1 MNGSALFVHYLPTEV
16 VALWYLQIV
25 AHFTASWCI
34 PSVFM
39 NSFFEDLA
47 SSYKDA
53 LFLIVD
59 VDEVKEVARRL
70 KVKAMPTFMFLKD
83 GNTMDKLVGAN
94 PDEIKKRVDGFV
106 QSSRLEK
113 SPSPSLSASQQEIM
127 PEKKPKSWGLIDWD
141 QRSWAG
147 FMSSLSRYYRHYEN
161 NKRTG
166 RIIGP
171 LAIKWNC
178 LCESKMKA
186 NVVVAKDGTGKYK
199 TVNEAVLAAPENS
212 NSRYVIYVKKGV
224 YKETIDIGKK
234 KKNLMLVGDGKD
246 VTIITGSLNVVDG
259 STTFRSATV
268 AANGDGFMA
277 QDIWFQNTAGP
288 AKHQAV
294 ALRVS
299 ADQSVINRCR
309 IDAYQ
314 DTLYTHTLRQFYRDS
329 FITGTV
335 DFIFGNSAVV
345 FQNCDIVARKPG
357 AGQKNMLTAQ
367 GREDPNQNTAISFQK
382 CRLTASSDLAPVK
395 GSVKTFLGR
404 PWKLYS
410 RTVIMQSF
418 IDNHIDPAGWFPW
431 DGDFALST
439 LYYGEYANNGPGAD
453 TSKRV
458 KWKGFK
464 VIRDS
469 KEADK
474 FTVAKLIQGGLWLK
488 PTGVAVAH
496 TIGHVAATV
505 SMSKVAVS
513 FTHIIKS
520 GEPAFSVLVS
530 RLFLGET
537 FPLPVY
543 LSLLP
548 IIGGCALAAVTEL
561 NFNMIGFMGAMI
573 SNLAFVFRNI
583 FSKKGMKGKSVSGM
597 NYYACLSMMSL
608 LLVTPFAIAVE
619 GPQMWAAGW
628 QNAVSE
634 IGPNFVW
641 WVVAQ
646 SVFYHL
652 YNQVSYMSLDQ
663 ITPLTFSV
671 GNTMKR
677 ISVIVASIIIF
688 HTPIRPVNSLGA
700 AIAILGTFI
709 YSQAKQ

>member
-1 MNGSALFVHYLPTEV
+1 MSNSNQPLLSKQKSLNHKSPCLVLSFAAILGFAAFFTTQLIFSNTTTDDSLLTPSQICHGAHDQDSCQTLLSELTTLSLSKPKRLDLLHVFLKNSVWQLESATNMVNEARTRSNEVKDEAHFADCKEMMDVSKDRMVNSMEELRGGNLNLESYSNVHTWLSSILTNYMTCVDSISDVSIESKHRVQPKLEDLVSRARVALSILVSVLPSKHYLEMILPIHFPSWLNSLDRKLLESAPKTLEV
-16 VALWYLQIV
+16 
-25 AHFTASWCI
+25 
-34 PSVFM
+34 
-39 NSFFEDLA
+39 
-47 SSYKDA
+47 
-53 LFLIVD
+53 
-59 VDEVKEVARRL
+59 
-70 KVKAMPTFMFLKD
+70 
-83 GNTMDKLVGAN
+83 
-94 PDEIKKRVDGFV
+94 
-106 QSSRLEK
+106 
-113 SPSPSLSASQQEIM
+113 
-127 PEKKPKSWGLIDWD
+127 
-141 QRSWAG
+141 
-147 FMSSLSRYYRHYEN
+147 
-161 NKRTG
+161 
-166 RIIGP
+166 
-171 LAIKWNC
+171 
-178 LCESKMKA
+178 KA

-199 TVNEAVLAAPENS
+199 TVNEAVAAAPENS

-246 VTIITGSLNVVDG
+246 VTVITGSLNVVDG

-382 CRLTASSDLAPVK
+382 CKLTASSDLAPVK

-418 IDNHIDPAGWFPW
+418 IDNHIDPTGWFPW

-458 KWKGFK
+458 NWKGFK

-488 PTGVAVAH
+488 PTGV
-496 TIGHVAATV
+496 
-505 SMSKVAVS
+505 
-513 FTHIIKS
+513 
-520 GEPAFSVLVS
+520 
-530 RLFLGET
+530 T
-537 FPLPVY
+537 FQ
-543 LSLLP
+543 
-548 IIGGCALAAVTEL
+548 
-561 NFNMIGFMGAMI
+561 
-573 SNLAFVFRNI
+573 
-583 FSKKGMKGKSVSGM
+583 
-597 NYYACLSMMSL
+597 
-608 LLVTPFAIAVE
+608 E
-619 GPQMWAAGW
+619 G
-628 QNAVSE
+628 
-634 IGPNFVW
+634 
-641 WVVAQ
+641 
-646 SVFYHL
+646 L
-652 YNQVSYMSLDQ
+652 
-663 ITPLTFSV
+663 
-671 GNTMKR
+671 
-677 ISVIVASIIIF
+677 
-688 HTPIRPVNSLGA
+688 
-700 AIAILGTFI
+700 
-709 YSQAKQ
+709 